1 MVVMLLNELIAVTIT
16 DEILL
21 ITRRYLVSYQY

>member
-1 MVVMLLNELIAVTIT
+1 MVVMLLNELIAVTIA

-21 ITRRYLVSYQY
+21 ITRRFLVSYQY